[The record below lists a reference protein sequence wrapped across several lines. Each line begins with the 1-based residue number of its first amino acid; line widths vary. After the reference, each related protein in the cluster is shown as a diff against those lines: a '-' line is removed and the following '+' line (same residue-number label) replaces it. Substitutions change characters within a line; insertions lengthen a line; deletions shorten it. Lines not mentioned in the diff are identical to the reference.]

1 MDASALLTHAVF
13 IGLTFVLAG
22 FVKGV
27 VGLGLPTVAVGLLGL
42 VMPPVQAAALL
53 VAPSMVTNV
62 VQLMSGPRFGALVRR
77 LWPMLAGI
85 VVGTLAVAAIVPA
98 GAVVHATTALGV
110 ALILYALVSLF
121 SVKLE
126 VARGT
131 ERWLSPWV
139 GLVTGGITAVTG
151 VFVIPAV
158 PFLQGIGLEKEELV
172 QALGL
177 SFTISTI
184 ALAISLAFGG
194 ALLHGPVVSASLLAL
209 PPALVGMWLGQKL
222 RHRIAAQ
229 TFRRCFFVGLL
240 VLGGELALRGLR

>member
-110 ALILYALVSLF
+110 ALILYALVGLF

-177 SFTISTI
+177 SFTISTV

-209 PPALVGMWLGQKL
+209 PPALAGMWLGQKL
-222 RHRIAAQ
+222 RHRIAAR